1 LQTPEPNAAVPA
13 VTSSPGVPAEH
24 SARPV
29 QANAPAPNPAEQQA
43 RLRARDWLALVDQG
57 QYTANW
63 DAAAPLFQAST
74 TKQQWEGAVQ
84 GARGPLGGLG
94 KRDLRAAEFKTSL
107 PGAPAGQYV
116 VVYYDSAFAKKAAA
130 REIVTLMLGAD
141 DTWKVVGY
149 FVE

>member
-1 LQTPEPNAAVPA
+1 VP
-13 VTSSPGVPAEH
+13 PA
-24 SARPV
+24 
-29 QANAPAPNPAEQQA
+29 
-43 RLRARDWLALVDQG
+43 RARA
-57 QYTANW
+57 
-63 DAAAPLFQAST
+63 
-74 TKQQWEGAVQ
+74 
-84 GARGPLGGLG
+84 PLGGLG

-130 REIVTLMLGAD
+130 REIVTLVRGAD